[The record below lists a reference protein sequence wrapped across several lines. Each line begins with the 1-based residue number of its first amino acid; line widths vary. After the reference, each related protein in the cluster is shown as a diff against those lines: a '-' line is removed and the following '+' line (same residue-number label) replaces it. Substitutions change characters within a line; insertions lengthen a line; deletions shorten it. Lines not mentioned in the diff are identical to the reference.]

1 MARGLT
7 HTQTHGHRSQED
19 FFCVDKQS
27 ETTSQENDS
36 FVRVS
41 NLI

>member
-1 MARGLT
+1 MDT
-7 HTQTHGHRSQED
+7 DHQED

-27 ETTSQENDS
+27 ETMSQENDS
-36 FVRVS
+36 FVYVS